1 MYGLDGRCTN
11 MTDLSVAEEMMRRAD
26 PAALLGTLAPLAV
39 AEVAHDWRVWRR
51 PKQTTPLG
59 NWSMWLILAGR
70 GFGKTRTGS
79 EWIREQ
85 VNLGNAEH
93 IALVGPT
100 AADVRDTM
108 IEGES
113 GILSVFPPA
122 ERPHYEPSKRRVT
135 FHNGATATA
144 YTADEPDRL
153 RGPNHDLAWCDEL
166 AAWRYPDAWD
176 MLVLGLRIGY
186 HPRALVTTTPRPT
199 RIIRDLVARTD
210 VHVTR
215 GSTYENRGNLAPSFF
230 QEIVARYEG
239 TRLGR
244 QELHAEILDDVDG
257 ALWNRDL
264 IEAAR
269 VTSLPDMKRIVIAI
283 DPAVSSKETSAET
296 GIVAC
301 GVGEDGHGYV
311 LEDRSTRGTPNQWA
325 SEAIASYHRLKAD
338 RIVAEANQ
346 GGDMIRHTLDTV
358 ERGVPIRLVHASR
371 GKRVRAEPIAALYE
385 QGRVHHVGM
394 FADLEDQLCSWVPD
408 LSPSPDRLDAL
419 VWALTELIVDGA
431 RRAQTVTPVSM
442 EQSNPW
448 IPR

>member
-51 PKQTTPLG
+51 PKQTTPPG

-448 IPR
+448 VPR

>member
-1 MYGLDGRCTN
+1 MAER
-11 MTDLSVAEEMMRRAD
+11 SVVEEIARRSKPGALFGD
-26 PAALLGTLAPLAV
+26 FEPARIEELLY
-39 AEVAHDWRVWRR
+39 DWRLWRR
-51 PKQTTPLG
+51 PKQATPPG
-59 NWSMWLILAGR
+59 DWTIWLILAGR
-70 GFGKTRTGS
+70 GFGKTRTGA
-79 EWIREQ
+79 EWVREQ
-85 VNLGNAEH
+85 VSDRTASR

-113 GILSVFPPA
+113 GLLSVFPPD
-122 ERPHYEPSKRRVT
+122 ERPRYEPSKRRVT
-135 FHNGATATA
+135 FHTGAVATAFS
-144 YTADEPDRL
+144 ADEPDRL
-153 RGPNHDLAWCDEL
+153 RGPNHDLTWCDEL

-176 MLVLGLRIGY
+176 MLIFGLRIGE

-199 RIIRDLVARTD
+199 PIIRNLVARDD
-210 VHVTR
+210 VAVTR
-215 GSTYENRGNLAPSFF
+215 GSTFENRGNLAPSFF
-230 QEIVARYEG
+230 EEIVARYEG

-264 IEAAR
+264 IEACR
-269 VTSLPDMKRIVIAI
+269 VSSMPDMRRIVVAI

-301 GVGEDGHGYV
+301 GVGVDGHGYV
-311 LEDRSTRGTPNQWA
+311 LEDRSVRGTPNEWA

-346 GGDMIRHTLDTV
+346 GGDMVRHTLDTV

-385 QGRVHHVGM
+385 QGKVHHLGM

-419 VWALTELIVDGA
+419 VWALTELVVDGA
-431 RRAQTVTPVSM
+431 RRAQTVSPVSM

-448 IPR
+448 VPR

>member
-1 MYGLDGRCTN
+1 MAER
-11 MTDLSVAEEMMRRAD
+11 SVAEEIARRSDPDALFRNLD
-26 PAALLGTLAPLAV
+26 PADIERLLV
-39 AEVAHDWRVWRR
+39 DWRVWRR
-51 PKQTTPLG
+51 PKQATPPG
-59 NWSMWLILAGR
+59 NWSIWVILAGR
-70 GFGKTRTGS
+70 GFGKTRTGA
-79 EWIREQ
+79 EWVREE
-85 VNLGNAEH
+85 VDRGLVGH

-100 AADVRDTM
+100 AGDVRDTM

-113 GILSVFPPA
+113 GLLGVFPRD
-122 ERPHYEPSKRRVT
+122 ERPRYEPSKRRVT
-135 FHNGATATA
+135 FSNGAVATA
-144 YTADEPDRL
+144 FSADEPDRL

-176 MLVLGLRIGY
+176 MLTFGLRIGD

-199 RIIRDLVARTD
+199 PIIRSLVARDD
-210 VHVTR
+210 VAVTR
-215 GSTYENRGNLAPSFF
+215 GSTFENRANLAPSFF

-257 ALWNRDL
+257 ALWSRDM
-264 IEAAR
+264 IETAR
-269 VTSLPDMKRIVIAI
+269 VSSFPDLTRIVVAI
-283 DPAVSSKETSAET
+283 DPAASSKETSSET

-301 GVGEDGHGYV
+301 GLGADGHGYV
-311 LEDRSTRGTPNQWA
+311 LEDRSLRGTPHEWA

-346 GGDMIRHTLDTV
+346 GGDMVRHTLDTV

-385 QGRVHHVGM
+385 QQRIHHVGM

-408 LSPSPDRLDAL
+408 LSASPDRLDAL
-419 VWALTELIVDGA
+419 VWALTELVVDGA
-431 RRAQTVTPVSM
+431 RRAQTVSPVSL
-442 EQSNPW
+442 EQDNPW

>member
-1 MYGLDGRCTN
+1 MVPVVER
-11 MTDLSVAEEMMRRAD
+11 SVAEEMSRRSEPDALFRNLE
-26 PAALLGTLAPLAV
+26 PAHIQELLF
-39 AEVAHDWRVWRR
+39 DWRVWRR
-51 PKQTTPLG
+51 PKQATPPG
-59 NWSMWLILAGR
+59 DWTIWLILAGR
-70 GFGKTRTGS
+70 GFGKTRTGA
-79 EWIREQ
+79 EWVREQ
-85 VNLGNAEH
+85 VTQGKAARV
-93 IALVGPT
+93 ALVGAT
-100 AADVRDTM
+100 AGDVRDTM

-113 GILSVFPPA
+113 GLMSVFPPS
-122 ERPHYEPSKRRVT
+122 ERPKYEPSKRRVT
-135 FHNGATATA
+135 FHTGAVATAFS
-144 YTADEPDRL
+144 ADEPDRL

-176 MLVLGLRIGY
+176 MLIFGLRIGE

-199 RIIRDLVARTD
+199 PIIRSLVARGD
-210 VHVTR
+210 VAVVR
-215 GSTYENRGNLAPSFF
+215 GSTYENRANLAASFF
-230 QEIVARYEG
+230 EEIVARYEG

-257 ALWNRDL
+257 ALWNRDM
-264 IEAAR
+264 IESGR
-269 VTSLPDMKRIVIAI
+269 TSTLPTLRRIVVAI
-283 DPAVSSKETSAET
+283 DPATTAKETSSET

-301 GVGEDGHGYV
+301 GVGEDGHAYV
-311 LEDRSTRGTPNQWA
+311 LEDRSMRGSPNEWA

-346 GGDMIRHTLDTV
+346 GGDMVRHTLDTV

-385 QGRVHHVGM
+385 QGKVHHLGM

-408 LSPSPDRLDAL
+408 RSPSPDRLDAL
-419 VWALTELIVDGA
+419 VWALTELVVDGA
-431 RRAQTVTPVSM
+431 RRAQTITPVSM